1 MKLAAANKKNNLL
14 HSLDDI
20 ELDMKQAEKERE
32 SVRSD
37 RLKLLMIERK
47 ISVLK
52 NELSKRKEG
61 LFFDEMQIDVDLEK
75 KINEFLG
82 REKIT
87 AKAARQ
93 FVVEVN

>member
-1 MKLAAANKKNNLL
+1 
-14 HSLDDI
+14 
-20 ELDMKQAEKERE
+20 MKQTEKEKE

-52 NELSKRKEG
+52 NELSKKKEG

-75 KINEFLG
+75 QINEFLG

-87 AKAARQ
+87 AKAERQ
-93 FVVEVN
+93 FIVEMEGM